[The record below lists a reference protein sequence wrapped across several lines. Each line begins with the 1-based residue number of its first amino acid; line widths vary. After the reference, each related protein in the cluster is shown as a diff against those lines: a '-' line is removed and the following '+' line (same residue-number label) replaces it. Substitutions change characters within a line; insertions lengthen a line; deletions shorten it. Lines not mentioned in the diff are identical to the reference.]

1 MLRNTLLVIVSSLGL
16 VAPAVADIFVPEAG
30 RLEPADR
37 VVVRKSERSLTLY
50 RDGRPLKS
58 YRVSLGLSPK
68 GHKER
73 EGDFRTPEGRYL
85 LTWRNPQSEYFLSI
99 AVSYPNAEDVARAR
113 RNGWRPGGAIMIH
126 GLPNVPRHSRERYLS
141 TDWMDGCIAVSNEDM
156 LEIWLLTE
164 RDTPIEILP

>member
-1 MLRNTLLVIVSSLGL
+1 MVHKALLAAVLFL
-16 VAPAVADIFVPEAG
+16 ALAMPAAADIFIPEAG

-37 VVVRKSERSLTLY
+37 LVLRKSERELTLY

-58 YRVSLGLSPK
+58 YRVSLGLSPE

-73 EGDFRTPEGRYL
+73 EGDFRTPEGRYM

-99 AVSYPNAEDVARAR
+99 KVSYPNEEDVANAR

-141 TDWMDGCIAVSNEDM
+141 TDWTDGCIAVSNEDM
-156 LEIWLLTE
+156 LEIWLLTQS
-164 RDTPIEILP
+164 DTPIEILP